1 MPAAQDVLARATWT
15 LHRVDPAA
23 EADAP
28 HGVAAT
34 PGEDVLPGEAVP
46 ATEDDS
52 AAWASVLT
60 RGVAARV
67 PGTVTGALRDA
78 LGEQAV
84 DQILRSGAPD
94 AVWEYRTSLTTE
106 GGPHRFTSTGVATV
120 ARLLVAGDEVHA
132 SDTALLPWDVPVELP
147 PGRCDITLRLPP
159 LSTVPV
165 PRKPRAR
172 WLSPLVPDRSVRWRR
187 TPLVG
192 SIDWPGA
199 RPVIG
204 PWGGLSARP
213 VGAPHVTLRD
223 ESDPGDDAASA
234 PAAARALPAEP
245 FAVRTRVDE
254 HGDGVVGVRCAV
266 ADLLRGREAARVRVE
281 VAAVG
286 DAADAPVSCEQEVS
300 TADADSDGCITLRLT
315 VPRPQLWWPHG
326 MGRQSRYTVRVRA
339 AGAEHTATV
348 GFRTLEAEPRDAEHR
363 GLALTINRIPLFV
376 RGAVWTGAD
385 PYEVAASPE
394 CVRAVLARLRDA
406 GTTMVRIP
414 GTGCYE
420 REEFHRACDELGILV
435 WQDVALGPLDPPDE
449 PIWRA
454 GLRAEVGA
462 LASRLAA
469 HPSTAVLS
477 GGTEVIQAPV
487 LAGRPAEQW
496 TPPVLVRD
504 IPTAVGE
511 VGADVVVVPS
521 SPCSDADLDAARHAQ
536 EAARQRAHRLWFP
549 SLPAAGGREG
559 GRAPSRGATSG
570 TAVVA
575 AQSTTSGTAASHGP
589 GPSGGTGPAVAAQ
602 TDSADRVPAA
612 RAASEAQRPA
622 RSPVDAADGVCH
634 YFGVGAYGRPV
645 EDAVTRGVR
654 FAAESLAFAVPPEPA
669 VVRAQFGTDAPLDGA
684 DSAHAWRQG
693 VAHDPGAGWT
703 FEDTTRLYVHR
714 LFLDRD
720 SDPDAGLARP
730 ARPAPQGAPA
740 DHGARLDLERA
751 ALAHVFQRTFAQWR
765 AATSACRGAFV
776 LSAMSTAPG
785 AGWGVLDVTGW
796 PTAAWYGMRR
806 ACAPVALCFV
816 PAGGDGLPLHV
827 FNDAAHP
834 LTATVRLTVA
844 TVRGGCQAPLEIP
857 VEVPAHGELTLRAD
871 LADGTFRDLD
881 HAYGF
886 GEREYEAVSAV
897 LLDDAGRVLARDTHL
912 SGGPRR
918 DAPGDPGL
926 AARWERA
933 EDGAWRIAV
942 TATGLARFVALDLPA
957 SGAFSEGEAV
967 AEDGYVHVLPSETVH
982 LPVRGA
988 VTAAVRR
995 DARVRALGAA
1005 PVVVEGG

>member
-1 MPAAQDVLARATWT
+1 MPAAQDVLAAASWT
-15 LHRVDPAA
+15 LHRVDPSAGA
-23 EADAP
+23 GAP
-28 HGVAAT
+28 HGAAAP
-34 PGEDVLPGEAVP
+34 PGEDVLSGGAVESR
-46 ATEDDS
+46 EDGS
-52 AAWASVLT
+52 TAWAAVLAQ
-60 RGVAARV
+60 GVPARV

-78 LGEQAV
+78 LGEQTA
-84 DQILRSGAPD
+84 DQVLRTSAPD
-94 AVWEYRTSLTTE
+94 AVWEYRTSLTTA
-106 GGPHRFTSTGVATV
+106 GGPHRVTSTGVATV
-120 ARLLVAGDEVHA
+120 ARLLVAGEEVHA
-132 SDTALLPWDVPVELP
+132 SDTAFLPWDVTVDLP
-147 PGRCDITLRLPP
+147 SGRCDITLRLLP
-159 LSTVPV
+159 LSAVPV

-172 WLSPLVPDRSVRWRR
+172 WLSPLVSDRSMRWRR
-187 TPLVG
+187 TPLLG

-213 VGAPHVTLRD
+213 VRVPDAVRPGSGA
-223 ESDPGDDAASA
+223 DAALPGSVRE
-234 PAAARALPAEP
+234 AAAPRASAAATPVAAGPAKQSRPATSDSAGDVSSPPVHPDASRELPAEP
-245 FAVRTRVDE
+245 FAVRTLVDE
-254 HGDGVVGVRCAV
+254 QGDGVVGVRCAV
-266 ADLLRGREAARVRVE
+266 DDLLRGRDASPVRVE

-286 DAADAPVSCEQEVS
+286 DTSGAPVSCEQVV
-300 TADADSDGCITLRLT
+300 TAADADGAGCVTLQLS
-315 VPRPQLWWPHG
+315 VPRPDLWWPHG
-326 MGRQSRYTVRVRA
+326 MGRQTRYTVRVRA
-339 AGAEHTATV
+339 AGAEHAATV

-363 GLALTINRIPLFV
+363 GLALRINRIPLFV
-376 RGAVWTGAD
+376 RGAVWTGVD
-385 PYEVAASPE
+385 PSEVAASPE
-394 CVRAVLARLRDA
+394 RVRAVLTRLRDA

-420 REEFHRACDELGILV
+420 GADFHRACDELGILV

-449 PIWRA
+449 PQWRA
-454 GLRAEVGA
+454 GLRAEVRA

-504 IPTAVGE
+504 IPEAVGKS
-511 VGADVVVVPS
+511 GADVVVVPS
-521 SPCSDADLDAARHAQ
+521 SPCSDADLNAARDAQ
-536 EAARQRAHRLWFP
+536 EASRQRAHRLWFP
-549 SLPAAGGREG
+549 SPTAAGGRED
-559 GRAPSRGATSG
+559 
-570 TAVVA
+570 
-575 AQSTTSGTAASHGP
+575 
-589 GPSGGTGPAVAAQ
+589 GPASSSV
-602 TDSADRVPAA
+602 
-612 RAASEAQRPA
+612 RPA
-622 RSPVDAADGVCH
+622 CSPVDAADGVSH
-634 YFGVGAYGRPV
+634 YFGVGAYGRPI

-669 VVRAQFGTDAPLDGA
+669 VVRAQFGTDAPLDGTG
-684 DSAHAWRQG
+684 SAHAWRQG

-703 FEDTTRLYVHR
+703 FEDTTQLYVHR

-720 SDPDAGLARP
+720 SDPDAGLASP
-730 ARPAPQGAPA
+730 ARPAPQDAPA
-740 DHGARLDLERA
+740 DHSARLELERA

-765 AATSACRGAFV
+765 AATSACRGALV

-785 AGWGVLDVTGW
+785 AGWGVLDVTGR

-918 DAPGDPGL
+918 DAPSDPGL
-926 AARWERA
+926 TARWESA
-933 EDGAWRIAV
+933 GNGAWSVVV
-942 TATGLARFVALDLPA
+942 TATGLARFVALDLPVP
-957 SGAFSEGEAV
+957 GACPDGEAV
-967 AEDGYVHVLPSETVH
+967 AEDGYVHVLPGETVH
-982 LPVRGA
+982 LSVSGA
-988 VTAAVRR
+988 VTGAVRR
-995 DARVRALGAA
+995 GTRVRALGAA
-1005 PVVVEGG
+1005 TVTVQGG